1 VVAEHGNGD
10 GAGPV
15 RAGQGGPYPPA
26 TDGHHEATR
35 TGEAGQHEDAA
46 VAAERAGRAAR
57 ARGADEATREQA
69 EEEAT
74 EEVLPSNG

>member
-1 VVAEHGNGD
+1 META
-10 GAGPV
+10 
-15 RAGQGGPYPPA
+15 
-26 TDGHHEATR
+26 R

-46 VAAERAGRAAR
+46 VAAARAGRAAR
-57 ARGADEATREQA
+57 SRGASDGEVQQA